1 MKTSRRTVLKVMGV
15 SSLTPSMALQATDA
29 KNYMARR
36 IIPSTGELLPV
47 IGLGTSRVFDTNL
60 SEKSLNPRKEIV
72 KALLDHGGS
81 LIDTSPMYG
90 RAEEVTGK
98 IAQDLKIND
107 RLFMA
112 TKVWIEG
119 KEAGEIQMNASSKK
133 LNKAVIDLMQIHNLL
148 DWKTHI
154 KTLYEW
160 KEQGKINYIG
170 ISHFRSNAF
179 SQIEKIIT
187 KERIDFA
194 QFNYSLQEREAEK
207 RLLPLCKE
215 KGVATLINRPFMR
228 GKLFKAAARKKLPSW
243 AYEYNMNTWSQFFL
257 KFILANPAV
266 TAIIPATSDPDHMV
280 DNLIGGIGP
289 IPDVGLQKKMVGVVE
304 N

>member
-1 MKTSRRTVLKVMGV
+1 MKTSRRTVLKVVGV

-29 KNYMARR
+29 KNNMARR

-107 RLFMA
+107 RLFLA

-179 SQIEKIIT
+179 NQIEKIIT

-194 QFNYSLQEREAEK
+194 QFNYSLEEREAEK
-207 RLLPLCKE
+207 RLLPLCRE

-228 GKLFKAAARKKLPSW
+228 GKLFKAVARKKLPSW
-243 AYEYNMNTWSQFFL
+243 TYEYNVNTWSQFFL
-257 KFILANPAV
+257 KFILANQAV
-266 TAIIPATSDPDHMV
+266 TTVIPATSNPAHMI

-289 IPDVGLQKKMVGVVE
+289 IPEVGLQKKMVEVVAD
-304 N
+304 

>member
-1 MKTSRRTVLKVMGV
+1 MKTSRRTVLKVVGV
-15 SSLTPSMALQATDA
+15 SSLIPSIALQATDA

-98 IAQDLKIND
+98 IAQDLKVND
-107 RLFMA
+107 RLFLA

-179 SQIEKIIT
+179 NQIEKIIT

-194 QFNYSLQEREAEK
+194 QFNYSLEEREAEK
-207 RLLPLCKE
+207 RLLPLCRE

-228 GKLFKAAARKKLPSW
+228 GKLFKAVARKKLPSW
-243 AYEYNMNTWSQFFL
+243 TYEYNVNTWSQFFL
-257 KFILANPAV
+257 KFILANQAV
-266 TAIIPATSDPDHMV
+266 TTVIPATSNPAHMI

-289 IPDVGLQKKMVGVVE
+289 IPEVGLQKKMVEVVAD
-304 N
+304 

>member
-1 MKTSRRTVLKVMGV
+1 MKATRRTVLKVVGV

-81 LIDTSPMYG
+81 LMDTSPMYG

-107 RLFMA
+107 RLFLA

-179 SQIEKIIT
+179 NQIEKIIA

-194 QFNYSLQEREAEK
+194 QFNYSLEEREAEK
-207 RLLPLCKE
+207 RLLPLCRE

-228 GKLFKAAARKKLPSW
+228 GKLFKAVARKKLPSW
-243 AYEYNMNTWSQFFL
+243 TYEYNVNTWSQFFL
-257 KFILANPAV
+257 KFILANQAV
-266 TAIIPATSDPDHMV
+266 TTVIPATSNPAHMI

-289 IPDVGLQKKMVGVVE
+289 IPEVGLQKKMVEVVAD
-304 N
+304 

>member
-15 SSLTPSMALQATDA
+15 SSLTPSMALQATDV
-29 KNYMARR
+29 KNNMARR

-98 IAQDLKIND
+98 IAQDLKVND

-194 QFNYSLQEREAEK
+194 QFNYSLEEREAEK
-207 RLLPLCKE
+207 RLLPLCRE

-228 GKLFKAAARKKLPSW
+228 GKLFKAVARKKLPSW
-243 AYEYNMNTWSQFFL
+243 TYEYNVNTWSQFFL
-257 KFILANPAV
+257 KFILANQAV
-266 TAIIPATSDPDHMV
+266 TTIIPATSNPAHMI

-289 IPDVGLQKKMVGVVE
+289 IPEVGLQKKMVEVVAD
-304 N
+304 

>member
-1 MKTSRRTVLKVMGV
+1 MKTSRRTVLKVVGV
-15 SSLTPSMALQATDA
+15 SSLTPLMALQATDA
-29 KNYMARR
+29 KNNMARR

-107 RLFMA
+107 RLFLA

-133 LNKAVIDLMQIHNLL
+133 LNKTVIDLMQIHNLL

-179 SQIEKIIT
+179 NQIEKIIT

-194 QFNYSLQEREAEK
+194 QFNYSLEEREAEK
-207 RLLPLCKE
+207 RLLPLCRE

-228 GKLFKAAARKKLPSW
+228 GKLFKAVARKKLPSW
-243 AYEYNMNTWSQFFL
+243 AYEYNVNTWSQFFL
-257 KFILANPAV
+257 KFILANQAV
-266 TAIIPATSDPDHMV
+266 TTVIPATSNPAHMI

-289 IPDVGLQKKMVGVVE
+289 IPEVGLQKKMVEVVAD
-304 N
+304 

>member
-1 MKTSRRTVLKVMGV
+1 MRTSRRTVLKILGV
-15 SSLTPSMALQATDA
+15 SSFAPPMGLQAVDI
-29 KNYMARR
+29 KNNMARR

-47 IGLGTSRVFDTNL
+47 IGLGTSRVFDTVLN
-60 SEKSLNPRKEIV
+60 ERSLNPRKEIV

-90 RAEEVTGK
+90 KAEEVTGK
-98 IAQDLKIND
+98 IAQDLKVND
-107 RLFMA
+107 RLFLA

-119 KEAGEIQMNASSKK
+119 KEAGEIQMKESSKK

-148 DWKTHI
+148 DWQTHI
-154 KTLYEW
+154 KTLYDW

-187 KERIDFA
+187 KEHIDFA

-215 KGVATLINRPFMR
+215 RGVATLINRPFMR
-228 GKLFKAAARKKLPSW
+228 GKLFKAVARKKLPNW
-243 AYEYNMNTWSQFFL
+243 AYEYNINTWSQFFL
-257 KFILANPAV
+257 KFILANPGV
-266 TAIIPATSDPDHMV
+266 TTIIPATSDPSHMV
-280 DNLIGGIGP
+280 DNLNGGIGL
-289 IPDVGLQKKMVGVVE
+289 IPEMGLQKRMVEVVE
-304 N
+304 D

>member
-29 KNYMARR
+29 KNNMARR

-107 RLFMA
+107 RLFLA

-179 SQIEKIIT
+179 NQIEKIIT

-194 QFNYSLQEREAEK
+194 QFNYSLEEREAEK
-207 RLLPLCKE
+207 RLLPLCRE

-228 GKLFKAAARKKLPSW
+228 GKLFKAVARKKLPSW
-243 AYEYNMNTWSQFFL
+243 AYEYNVNTWSQFFL
-257 KFILANPAV
+257 KFILANQAV
-266 TAIIPATSDPDHMV
+266 TTVIPATSNPAHMI

-289 IPDVGLQKKMVGVVE
+289 IPEVGLQKKMVEVVAD
-304 N
+304 

>member
-1 MKTSRRTVLKVMGV
+1 MKTSRRTVLKVVGV
-15 SSLTPSMALQATDA
+15 SSLTPSIALQATDA

-107 RLFMA
+107 RLFLA

-194 QFNYSLQEREAEK
+194 QFNYSLEEREAEK
-207 RLLPLCKE
+207 RLLPLCRE

-228 GKLFKAAARKKLPSW
+228 GKLFKAVARKKLPSW
-243 AYEYNMNTWSQFFL
+243 AYEYNVNTWSQFFL
-257 KFILANPAV
+257 KFILANQAV
-266 TAIIPATSDPDHMV
+266 TTVIPATSNPAHMI

-289 IPDVGLQKKMVGVVE
+289 IPEVGLQKKMVEVVAD
-304 N
+304 

>member
-1 MKTSRRTVLKVMGV
+1 MKTSRRTVLKILGV
-15 SSLTPSMALQATDA
+15 SGLTPPMGLLAVDI
-29 KNYMARR
+29 KNNMARR

-47 IGLGTSRVFDTNL
+47 IGLGTSRVFDTDLN
-60 SEKSLNPRKEIV
+60 ERSLNPRKEIV

-90 RAEEVTGK
+90 KAEEVTGK
-98 IAQDLKIND
+98 IAQDLKVND
-107 RLFMA
+107 RLFLA

-119 KEAGEIQMNASSKK
+119 KEAGEIQMKESSKK

-148 DWKTHI
+148 DWQTHI
-154 KTLYEW
+154 KTLYDW

-170 ISHFRSNAF
+170 ISHFRSSAF

-187 KERIDFA
+187 KEHIDFA

-215 KGVATLINRPFMR
+215 RGVATLINRPFMR
-228 GKLFKAAARKKLPSW
+228 GKLFKAVARKKLPNW
-243 AYEYNMNTWSQFFL
+243 AYEYNINTWSQFFL
-257 KFILANPAV
+257 KFILANPGV
-266 TAIIPATSDPDHMV
+266 TTIIPATSDPSHMV
-280 DNLIGGIGP
+280 DNLNGGIGL
-289 IPDVGLQKKMVGVVE
+289 IPEMGLQKRMVEVVE
-304 N
+304 D

>member
-1 MKTSRRTVLKVMGV
+1 MKTSRRTVLKILGV
-15 SSLTPSMALQATDA
+15 SGLTPTVALQSADI
-29 KNYMARR
+29 KNNMARR

-60 SEKSLNPRKEIV
+60 NERSLNPRKEIV
-72 KALLDHGGS
+72 KALLDRGGS

-90 RAEEVTGK
+90 KAEEVTGK
-98 IAQDLKIND
+98 IAQDLKVND
-107 RLFMA
+107 RLFLA

-119 KEAGEIQMNASSKK
+119 KEAGEIQMQESSKK

-154 KTLYEW
+154 KTLYDW

-170 ISHFRSNAF
+170 ISHFRSNSF

-215 KGVATLINRPFMR
+215 KGVATMINRPFMR
-228 GKLFKAAARKKLPSW
+228 GKLFKAVAKKKLPSW

-257 KFILANPAV
+257 KFILAHPAV
-266 TAIIPATSDPDHMV
+266 TSIIPATSNPAHMV
-280 DNLIGGIGP
+280 DNLFGGIGP
-289 IPDVGLQKKMVGVVE
+289 IPEVDLQKKMEEVVQI
-304 N
+304 

>member
-1 MKTSRRTVLKVMGV
+1 MKTSRRMVLKVVGV
-15 SSLTPSMALQATDA
+15 SSLTPSIALQATDA

-179 SQIEKIIT
+179 NQIEKIIT

-194 QFNYSLQEREAEK
+194 QFNYSLEEREAEK
-207 RLLPLCKE
+207 RLLPLCRE

-228 GKLFKAAARKKLPSW
+228 GKLFKAVARKKLPSW
-243 AYEYNMNTWSQFFL
+243 AYEYNVNTWSQFFL
-257 KFILANPAV
+257 KFILANQAV
-266 TAIIPATSDPDHMV
+266 TTVIPATSNPAHMI

-289 IPDVGLQKKMVGVVE
+289 IPEVGLQKKMVEVVAD
-304 N
+304 

>member
-1 MKTSRRTVLKVMGV
+1 MKTSRRTILKILGV
-15 SSLTPSMALQATDA
+15 SGLAPPMGLQAVDI
-29 KNYMARR
+29 KNNMARR

-47 IGLGTSRVFDTNL
+47 IGLGTSRVFDTDLN
-60 SEKSLNPRKEIV
+60 ERSLNPRKEIV

-90 RAEEVTGK
+90 KAEEVTGK
-98 IAQDLKIND
+98 IAQDLKVND
-107 RLFMA
+107 RLFLA

-119 KEAGEIQMNASSKK
+119 KEAGEIQMKESSKK

-148 DWKTHI
+148 DWQTHI
-154 KTLYEW
+154 KTLYDW

-215 KGVATLINRPFMR
+215 RGVATLINRPFMR
-228 GKLFKAAARKKLPSW
+228 GKLFKAVARKKLPNW
-243 AYEYNMNTWSQFFL
+243 AYEYNINTWSQFFL
-257 KFILANPAV
+257 KFILANPGV
-266 TAIIPATSDPDHMV
+266 TTIIPATSDPSHMV
-280 DNLIGGIGP
+280 DNLNGGIGL
-289 IPDVGLQKKMVGVVE
+289 IPEMGLQKRMVEVVE
-304 N
+304 D

>member
-1 MKTSRRTVLKVMGV
+1 MGV

-72 KALLDHGGS
+72 KTLLDHGGS

-98 IAQDLKIND
+98 IAQDLKLND
-107 RLFMA
+107 RLFLA

-119 KEAGEIQMNASSKK
+119 KEAGEIQMKESSKK

-194 QFNYSLQEREAEK
+194 QFNYSLEEREAEK
-207 RLLPLCKE
+207 RLLPLCRE

-228 GKLFKAAARKKLPSW
+228 GKLFKAVARKKLPSW
-243 AYEYNMNTWSQFFL
+243 TYEYNVNTWSQFFL
-257 KFILANPAV
+257 KFILANQAV
-266 TAIIPATSDPDHMV
+266 TTVIPATSNPAHMI

-289 IPDVGLQKKMVGVVE
+289 IPEVGLQKKMVEVVAD
-304 N
+304 

>member
-1 MKTSRRTVLKVMGV
+1 MKTSRRTVLKILGV
-15 SSLTPSMALQATDA
+15 SGLAPPMGLQAVDI
-29 KNYMARR
+29 KNNMARR

-47 IGLGTSRVFDTNL
+47 IGLGTSRVFDTDLN
-60 SEKSLNPRKEIV
+60 ERSLNPRKEIV

-90 RAEEVTGK
+90 KAEEVTGK
-98 IAQDLKIND
+98 IAQDLKVND
-107 RLFMA
+107 RLFLA

-119 KEAGEIQMNASSKK
+119 KEAGEIQMKESSKK

-148 DWKTHI
+148 DWQTHI
-154 KTLYEW
+154 KTLYDW

-187 KERIDFA
+187 KEHIDFA

-215 KGVATLINRPFMR
+215 RGVATLINRPFMR
-228 GKLFKAAARKKLPSW
+228 GKLFKAVARKTLPNW
-243 AYEYNMNTWSQFFL
+243 AYEYNINTWSQFFL
-257 KFILANPAV
+257 KFILANPGV
-266 TAIIPATSDPDHMV
+266 TTIIPATSDPSHMV
-280 DNLIGGIGP
+280 DNLNGGIGL
-289 IPDVGLQKKMVGVVE
+289 IPEMGLQKRMVEVVE
-304 N
+304 D

>member
-1 MKTSRRTVLKVMGV
+1 MKTSRRTVLKVVGV
-15 SSLTPSMALQATDA
+15 SSLTPSMALQAIDA
-29 KNYMARR
+29 KNYMAQR

-107 RLFMA
+107 RLFLA

-207 RLLPLCKE
+207 RLLPLCRE

-228 GKLFKAAARKKLPSW
+228 GKLFKAVARKKLPSW

-266 TAIIPATSDPDHMV
+266 TAVIPATSDPAHMV
-280 DNLIGGIGP
+280 DNLIGGVGS
-289 IPDVGLQKKMVGVVE
+289 IPEVGLQKKMEGVVE

>member
-1 MKTSRRTVLKVMGV
+1 MKTSRRTVLKILGV
-15 SSLTPSMALQATDA
+15 SGLAPPMGLQAVDI
-29 KNYMARR
+29 KNNMARR

-47 IGLGTSRVFDTNL
+47 IGLGTSRVFDTDLN
-60 SEKSLNPRKEIV
+60 ERSLNPRKEIV

-90 RAEEVTGK
+90 KAEEVTGK
-98 IAQDLKIND
+98 IAQDLKVND
-107 RLFMA
+107 RLFLA

-119 KEAGEIQMNASSKK
+119 KEAGEIQMKESSKK

-148 DWKTHI
+148 DWQTHI
-154 KTLYEW
+154 KTLYDW

-187 KERIDFA
+187 KEYIDFA

-215 KGVATLINRPFMR
+215 RGVATLINRPFMR
-228 GKLFKAAARKKLPSW
+228 GKLFKAVARKKLPNW
-243 AYEYNMNTWSQFFL
+243 AYEYNINTWSQFFL
-257 KFILANPAV
+257 KFILANPGV
-266 TAIIPATSDPDHMV
+266 TTIIPATSDPSHMV
-280 DNLIGGIGP
+280 DNLNGGIGL
-289 IPDVGLQKKMVGVVE
+289 IPEMGLQKRMVEVVE
-304 N
+304 D

>member
-1 MKTSRRTVLKVMGV
+1 M
-15 SSLTPSMALQATDA
+15 
-29 KNYMARR
+29 
-36 IIPSTGELLPV
+36 PV

-90 RAEEVTGK
+90 KAEEVTGK
-98 IAQDLKIND
+98 IAQDLKVND
-107 RLFMA
+107 QLFLA

-119 KEAGEIQMNASSKK
+119 KEAGEMQMKESSKK
-133 LNKAVIDLMQIHNLL
+133 LNKAVINLMQIHNLL

-154 KTLYEW
+154 KTLYDW

-207 RLLPLCKE
+207 RLLPLCRE

-228 GKLFKAAARKKLPSW
+228 GKLFKAVARKKLPSW

-266 TAIIPATSDPDHMV
+266 TAIIPATSDPAHMV
-280 DNLIGGIGP
+280 DNLIGGVGP
-289 IPDVGLQKKMVGVVE
+289 IPEVGLQKKMEGVVE

>member
-1 MKTSRRTVLKVMGV
+1 MKTSRRTVLKVVGV
-15 SSLTPSMALQATDA
+15 SSLTPLMALQATDA

-107 RLFMA
+107 RLFLA

-119 KEAGEIQMNASSKK
+119 KEAGQIQMNASSKK

-179 SQIEKIIT
+179 NQIEKIIT

-194 QFNYSLQEREAEK
+194 QFNYSLEEREAEK
-207 RLLPLCKE
+207 RLLPLCRE

-228 GKLFKAAARKKLPSW
+228 GKLFKAVARKKLPSW
-243 AYEYNMNTWSQFFL
+243 TYEYNVNTWSQFFL
-257 KFILANPAV
+257 KFILANQAV
-266 TAIIPATSDPDHMV
+266 TTVIPATSNPAHMI

-289 IPDVGLQKKMVGVVE
+289 IPEVGLQKKMVEVVAD
-304 N
+304 

>member
-1 MKTSRRTVLKVMGV
+1 MKTSRRTVLKVVGV
-15 SSLTPSMALQATDA
+15 SSLIPSIALQATDA

-107 RLFMA
+107 RLFLA

-179 SQIEKIIT
+179 NQIEKIIT

-194 QFNYSLQEREAEK
+194 QFNYSLEEREAEK
-207 RLLPLCKE
+207 RLLPLCRE

-228 GKLFKAAARKKLPSW
+228 GKLFKAVARKKLPSW
-243 AYEYNMNTWSQFFL
+243 TYEYNVNTWSQFFL
-257 KFILANPAV
+257 KFILANQAV
-266 TAIIPATSDPDHMV
+266 TTVIPATSNPAHMI

-289 IPDVGLQKKMVGVVE
+289 IPEVGLQKKMVEVVAG
-304 N
+304 

>member
-1 MKTSRRTVLKVMGV
+1 MKTSRRTVLKVVGV
-15 SSLTPSMALQATDA
+15 SSLIPSIALRAIDA

-107 RLFMA
+107 RLFLA

-154 KTLYEW
+154 KTLYKW

-179 SQIEKIIT
+179 NQIEKIIT

-194 QFNYSLQEREAEK
+194 QFNYSLEEREAEK
-207 RLLPLCKE
+207 RLLPLCRE

-228 GKLFKAAARKKLPSW
+228 GKLFKAVARKKLPSW
-243 AYEYNMNTWSQFFL
+243 AYEYNVNTWSQFFL
-257 KFILANPAV
+257 KFILANQAV
-266 TAIIPATSDPDHMV
+266 TTVIPATSNPAHMI

-289 IPDVGLQKKMVGVVE
+289 IPEVGLQKKMVEVVAD
-304 N
+304 

>member
-207 RLLPLCKE
+207 RLLPLCRE

-228 GKLFKAAARKKLPSW
+228 GKLFKAVAKKKLPSW

-266 TAIIPATSDPDHMV
+266 TAIIPATSDPAHMV
-280 DNLIGGIGP
+280 DNLIGGVGP
-289 IPDVGLQKKMVGVVE
+289 IPEVGLQKKMEGVVG

>member
-1 MKTSRRTVLKVMGV
+1 MKTSRRTVLKILGV
-15 SSLTPSMALQATDA
+15 SGLAPPMGLQAVDI
-29 KNYMARR
+29 KNNMARR

-47 IGLGTSRVFDTNL
+47 IGLGTSRVFDTVLN
-60 SEKSLNPRKEIV
+60 ERSLNPRKEIV

-90 RAEEVTGK
+90 KAEEVTGK
-98 IAQDLKIND
+98 IAQDLKVND
-107 RLFMA
+107 RLFLA

-119 KEAGEIQMNASSKK
+119 KEAGEIQMKESSKK

-148 DWKTHI
+148 DWQTHI
-154 KTLYEW
+154 KTLYDW

-187 KERIDFA
+187 KEHIDFA

-215 KGVATLINRPFMR
+215 RGVATLINRPFMR
-228 GKLFKAAARKKLPSW
+228 GKLFKAVARKKLPNW
-243 AYEYNMNTWSQFFL
+243 AYEYNINTWSQFFL
-257 KFILANPAV
+257 KFILANPGV
-266 TAIIPATSDPDHMV
+266 TTIIPATSDPSHMV
-280 DNLIGGIGP
+280 DNLNGGIGL
-289 IPDVGLQKKMVGVVE
+289 IPEMGLQKRMVEVVE
-304 N
+304 D

>member
-1 MKTSRRTVLKVMGV
+1 MKTSRRTVLKILGV
-15 SSLTPSMALQATDA
+15 SGLAPPMGLQAVDI
-29 KNYMARR
+29 KNNMARR

-47 IGLGTSRVFDTNL
+47 IGLGTSRVFDTDLN
-60 SEKSLNPRKEIV
+60 ERSLNPRKEIV

-90 RAEEVTGK
+90 KAEEVTGK
-98 IAQDLKIND
+98 IAQDLKVND
-107 RLFMA
+107 QLFLA

-119 KEAGEIQMNASSKK
+119 KEAGEIQMQESSKK

-154 KTLYEW
+154 KTLYDW

-207 RLLPLCKE
+207 RLLPLCQE
-215 KGVATLINRPFMR
+215 RGVATLINRPFMR
-228 GKLFKAAARKKLPSW
+228 GKLFKAVARKKIPGW
-243 AYEYNMNTWSQFFL
+243 AYEYNINTWAQFFL

-266 TAIIPATSDPDHMV
+266 TTIIPATSDPTHMA
-280 DNLIGGIGP
+280 DNLNGGIGL
-289 IPDVGLQKKMVGVVE
+289 IPEMGLQKKMVEVVE
-304 N
+304 D

>member
-1 MKTSRRTVLKVMGV
+1 MKTSRRTVLKILGI
-15 SSLTPSMALQATDA
+15 SGLTPSMGLQAVDI
-29 KNYMARR
+29 KNKMARR

-60 SEKSLNPRKEIV
+60 NERSLNPRKEIV

-90 RAEEVTGK
+90 KAEEVTGK
-98 IAQDLKIND
+98 IAQDLKVND
-107 RLFMA
+107 RLFLA

-119 KEAGEIQMNASSKK
+119 KEAGEMQMKESSKK

-154 KTLYEW
+154 KTLYDW

-170 ISHFRSNAF
+170 ISHSRSIAF
-179 SQIEKIIT
+179 DQIEKIIT
-187 KERIDFA
+187 KEQIDFA

-207 RLLPLCKE
+207 RLLPICKE
-215 KGVATLINRPFMR
+215 RGVATLINRPFMR
-228 GKLFKAAARKKLPSW
+228 GKLFKAVARKKLPNW
-243 AYEYNMNTWSQFFL
+243 AYEYNINTWSQFFL

-266 TAIIPATSDPDHMV
+266 TTIIPATSDPAHMV
-280 DNLIGGIGP
+280 DNLNGGIGL
-289 IPDVGLQKKMVGVVE
+289 IPKMGLQKKMVEIVE
-304 N
+304 D

>member
-1 MKTSRRTVLKVMGV
+1 MKTSRRTVLKVLGV

-107 RLFMA
+107 LLFLA

-179 SQIEKIIT
+179 NQIEKIIT

-194 QFNYSLQEREAEK
+194 QFNYSLEEREAEK
-207 RLLPLCKE
+207 RLLPLCRE

-228 GKLFKAAARKKLPSW
+228 GKLFKAVARKKLPSW
-243 AYEYNMNTWSQFFL
+243 TYEYNVNTWSQFFL
-257 KFILANPAV
+257 KFILANQAV
-266 TAIIPATSDPDHMV
+266 TTVIPATSNPTHMI

-289 IPDVGLQKKMVGVVE
+289 IPEVGLQKKMVEVVAD
-304 N
+304 

>member
-1 MKTSRRTVLKVMGV
+1 MKTSRRTVLKILGA
-15 SSLTPSMALQATDA
+15 SSLNPPMALQAADIG
-29 KNYMARR
+29 NNMARR

-60 SEKSLNPRKEIV
+60 SQRSLNPRKEII
-72 KALLDHGGS
+72 KALLDHGGT

-98 IAQDLKIND
+98 IAKDLKVND
-107 RLFMA
+107 QLFIA

-119 KEAGEIQMNASSKK
+119 KKAGEIQMKESSKK
-133 LNKAVIDLMQIHNLL
+133 LNTAVIDLMQIHNLL

-154 KTLYEW
+154 KTLYDW

-170 ISHFRSNAF
+170 ISHFRSSSF
-179 SQIEKIIT
+179 SQVEKIIA

-194 QFNYSLQEREAEK
+194 QFNYSLKEREAEK

-215 KGVATLINRPFMR
+215 KGIATMINRPFMR
-228 GKLFKAAARKKLPSW
+228 GKLFKEVAKKKLPSW
-243 AYEYNMNTWSQFFL
+243 AYEYNVSTWSQFFL

-266 TAIIPATSDPDHMV
+266 TSIIPATSNPLHMI
-280 DNLIGGIGP
+280 DNLIGGIGQ
-289 IPDVGLQKKMVGVVE
+289 IPEAGLQKKMERAVE
-304 N
+304 G

>member
-1 MKTSRRTVLKVMGV
+1 MKTSRRTVLKVVGV

-107 RLFMA
+107 RLFLA

-194 QFNYSLQEREAEK
+194 QFNYSLEEREAEK
-207 RLLPLCKE
+207 RLLPLCRE

-228 GKLFKAAARKKLPSW
+228 GKLFKAVARKKLPSW
-243 AYEYNMNTWSQFFL
+243 AYEYNVNTWSQFFL
-257 KFILANPAV
+257 KFILANQAV
-266 TAIIPATSDPDHMV
+266 TTVIPATSNPAHMI

-289 IPDVGLQKKMVGVVE
+289 IPEVGLQKKMVEVVAD
-304 N
+304 

>member
-1 MKTSRRTVLKVMGV
+1 MKTSRRTIIKILGV
-15 SSLTPSMALQATDA
+15 SSITPPIALQADNI
-29 KNYMARR
+29 KNKMARR
-36 IIPSTGELLPV
+36 IIPSTGKLLPV

-72 KALLDHGGS
+72 KSLLDHGGT

-98 IAQDLKIND
+98 ISQDLKVND
-107 RLFMA
+107 RLFLA

-119 KEAGEIQMNASSKK
+119 KEAGETQMKESSKK
-133 LNKAVIDLMQIHNLL
+133 LKKAVIDLMQIHNLL

-154 KTLYEW
+154 KTLYDW

-187 KERIDFA
+187 KEQIDFA

-215 KGVATLINRPFMR
+215 KGVATMINRPFMR
-228 GKLFKAAARKKLPSW
+228 GKLFKAVAKKKLPSW

-257 KFILANPAV
+257 KFILAHPAV
-266 TAIIPATSDPDHMV
+266 TSIIPATSNPAHMV
-280 DNLIGGIGP
+280 DNLFGGIGP
-289 IPDVGLQKKMVGVVE
+289 IPEVDLQKKMEEIVQI
-304 N
+304 

>member
-1 MKTSRRTVLKVMGV
+1 MKTSRRTVLKVVGV
-15 SSLTPSMALQATDA
+15 SSLIPSIALQATDA

-107 RLFMA
+107 RLFLA

-119 KEAGEIQMNASSKK
+119 KEAGQIQMNASSKK
-133 LNKAVIDLMQIHNLL
+133 LNKTVIDLMQIHNLL

-179 SQIEKIIT
+179 NQIEKIIT

-194 QFNYSLQEREAEK
+194 QFNYSLEEREAEK
-207 RLLPLCKE
+207 RLLPLCRE

-228 GKLFKAAARKKLPSW
+228 GKLFKAVARKKLPSW
-243 AYEYNMNTWSQFFL
+243 TYEYNVNTWSQFFL
-257 KFILANPAV
+257 KFILANQAV
-266 TAIIPATSDPDHMV
+266 TTVIPATSNPAHMI

-289 IPDVGLQKKMVGVVE
+289 IPEVGLQKKMVEVVAD
-304 N
+304 

>member
-98 IAQDLKIND
+98 IAQDLKVND

-194 QFNYSLQEREAEK
+194 QFNYSLEEREAEK
-207 RLLPLCKE
+207 RLLPLCRE

-228 GKLFKAAARKKLPSW
+228 GKLFKAVARKKLPSW
-243 AYEYNMNTWSQFFL
+243 TYEYNVNTWSQFFL
-257 KFILANPAV
+257 KFILINPAV
-266 TAIIPATSDPDHMV
+266 NTIIPATSDPIHMV
-280 DNLIGGIGP
+280 DNLFGGIGP
-289 IPDVGLQKKMVGVVE
+289 IPEGNLQKKMVEIVE
-304 N
+304 Y

>member
-1 MKTSRRTVLKVMGV
+1 MKTSRRTVLKVVGV
-15 SSLTPSMALQATDA
+15 SSLIPSIALQATDA

-194 QFNYSLQEREAEK
+194 QFNYSLEEREAEK
-207 RLLPLCKE
+207 RLLPLCRE

-228 GKLFKAAARKKLPSW
+228 GKLFKAVARKKLPSW
-243 AYEYNMNTWSQFFL
+243 TYEYNVNTWSQFFL
-257 KFILANPAV
+257 KFILANQAV
-266 TAIIPATSDPDHMV
+266 TTVIPATSNPAHMI

-289 IPDVGLQKKMVGVVE
+289 IPEVGLQKKMVEVVAD
-304 N
+304 

>member
-1 MKTSRRTVLKVMGV
+1 MKTSRRTVLKVVGA
-15 SSLTPSMALQATDA
+15 SSLIPSIALQATDA

-107 RLFMA
+107 RLFLA

-154 KTLYEW
+154 KTLYKW

-179 SQIEKIIT
+179 NQIEKIIT

-194 QFNYSLQEREAEK
+194 QFNYSLEEREAEK
-207 RLLPLCKE
+207 RLLPLCRE

-228 GKLFKAAARKKLPSW
+228 GKLFKAVARKKLPSW
-243 AYEYNMNTWSQFFL
+243 TYEYNVNTWSQFFL
-257 KFILANPAV
+257 KFILANQAV
-266 TAIIPATSDPDHMV
+266 TTVIPATSNPAHMI

-289 IPDVGLQKKMVGVVE
+289 IPEVGLQKKMVEVVAD
-304 N
+304 

>member
-1 MKTSRRTVLKVMGV
+1 MKTSRRTVLKVVGV
-15 SSLTPSMALQATDA
+15 SSLIPSIALQATDA

-107 RLFMA
+107 RLFLA

-119 KEAGEIQMNASSKK
+119 KEAGQIQMNASSKK

-179 SQIEKIIT
+179 NQIEKIIT

-194 QFNYSLQEREAEK
+194 QFNYSLEEREAEK
-207 RLLPLCKE
+207 RLLPLCRE

-228 GKLFKAAARKKLPSW
+228 GKLFKAVARKKLPSW
-243 AYEYNMNTWSQFFL
+243 TYEYNVNTWSQFFL
-257 KFILANPAV
+257 KFILANQAV
-266 TAIIPATSDPDHMV
+266 TTVIPATSNPAHMI

-289 IPDVGLQKKMVGVVE
+289 IPEVGLQKKMVEVVAD
-304 N
+304 